1 VDTGN
6 RVRVTELLRIST
18 TVADLRRAEAF
29 YVDGLG
35 FIPQHQTRIEDPAWA
50 RLMGV
55 ATESK
60 VDALTLRLGAQ
71 EIELLAFAPPGR
83 PYPPLRS
90 ANDGWFQHIAL
101 VVEDI
106 EGAWS
111 RLGSRLA
118 SRSPI
123 EISTAGP
130 QVLPANTG
138 GVTAV
143 KFRDPEG
150 HPLELLRLPS
160 GVGDPVWQH
169 GRGAEPLGYDH
180 SAITIRDV
188 DRSIAFYT
196 GLLGLRVSGRSLNS
210 GVEQDRLDGLTHTL
224 VDVVALEP
232 ADVVT
237 PHLELLCYRRP
248 KGRAPG
254 SEVMANDVASTRQVY
269 RVDRLEELV
278 RRLTEAG
285 VTLVSPG
292 VVDLSGGGHAAAI
305 RDPDGHMIVLTSRPG
320 CQ

>member
-111 RLGSRLA
+111 RLA
-118 SRSPI
+118 SRAPI

-169 GRGAEPLGYDH
+169 GRAAETLGYDH
-180 SAITIRDV
+180 SAITVRDV

-196 GLLGLRVSGRSLNS
+196 GLLGLSVSGRSLNT
-210 GVEQDRLDGLTHTL
+210 GFEQDRLDGLAHTL

-232 ADVVT
+232 ADVAT
-237 PHLELLCYRRP
+237 PHLELLYYRRP
-248 KGRAPG
+248 KGCAPG
-254 SEVMANDVASTRQVY
+254 NEVMANDVASTRQVY

-278 RRLTEAG
+278 RRLMEAG
-285 VTLVSPG
+285 LTLVSPG

-305 RDPDGHMIVLTSRPG
+305 RDPDGHMIVLIS
-320 CQ
+320 